1 MESIKVLGL
10 DDLLAA
16 LNKAATMDDIKEVVQ
31 LNGTE
36 LHRRMMRNAR
46 FRGHWQGNKFVKPTG
61 NLKRSITFTST
72 VDGLEVRVKPTAGY
86 AAYVEWGTR
95 FMSSQSFV
103 RPSFYE
109 QEKKFKNDLKRLM
122 R

>member
-1 MESIKVLGL
+1 MRSIGIVGAAELI
-10 DDLLAA
+10 DA
-16 LNKAATMDDIKEVVQ
+16 LNKAANMDDIRETVQ

-46 FRGHWQGNKFVKPTG
+46 FKGHYRGKKFIPPTG
-61 NLKRSITFTST
+61 NLKRSITYHSDL
-72 VDGLEVRVKPTAGY
+72 DGLTVTVKPTAHY
-86 AAYVEWGTR
+86 ASYVQDGTR
-95 FMSSQSFV
+95 VMSSQTFV

-109 QEKKFKNDLKRLM
+109 QEKKFKNDLKRLL

>member
-1 MESIKVLGL
+1 MGL
-10 DDLLAA
+10 DDLLSA
-16 LNKAATMDDIKEVVQ
+16 LNKAATLDDIKETVQ

-46 FRGHWQGNKFVKPTG
+46 FKGHFKGKKFIKPTG
-61 NLKRSITFTST
+61 NLKRSITYSSSL
-72 VDGLEVRVKPTAGY
+72 DGLTVTVKPTAHY
-86 AAYVEWGTR
+86 APYVEYGTR
-95 FMSSQSFV
+95 KMAAQPYV
-103 RPSFYE
+103 RPSFYQ

>member
-1 MESIKVLGL
+1 MGL
-10 DDLLAA
+10 DDLLSA
-16 LNKAATMDDIKEVVQ
+16 LNKAATLDDIKETVQ

-46 FRGHWQGNKFVKPTG
+46 FKGHFKGKKFIKPTG
-61 NLKRSITFTST
+61 NLKRSITYSSSF
-72 VDGLEVRVKPTAGY
+72 DGLTVTVKPTAHY
-86 AAYVEWGTR
+86 ASYVEYGTR
-95 FMSSQSFV
+95 KMAAQPYV
-103 RPSFYE
+103 RPSFYQ